1 MKNYNKINKYYLDL
15 LMKGQK
21 VHWDYNGLESGYLL
35 TDSYIL
41 SCVPSMYLNKDIMLK
56 ANLEKFLELPYEDY
70 KQISML
76 VHIPETKTIALLNNE
91 IHVTVEINKKYYN
104 LYKGCTFKIL
114 SDIKPVLV
122 YDKEN
127 LVAFILPIKRY

>member
-1 MKNYNKINKYYLDL
+1 MKNYNKINKYYLEL

-21 VHWDYNGLESGYLL
+21 VYWDYNGLESGYLL

-56 ANLEKFLELPYEDY
+56 TNLEKFLELPFEDY
-70 KQISML
+70 KEVS
-76 VHIPETKTIALLNNE
+76 HIIFIDRIGDTIGLKHGDIE
-91 IHVTVEINKKYYN
+91 VCINKKYYQ
-104 LYKGCTFKIL
+104 LYKGCTFKVL